1 MTILWCSVFKIY
13 LVVKRY
19 LKPNHLHVF
28 RLNSFVSSLPTVG
41 KEQSILTIK
50 ITSQSFLRIWEGVT
64 LIKSLLLTG
73 MCFWL
78 VNSGSFF
85 YTIDQLKKNRTLYHI
100 VWGVYLSF
108 KHHPFMFLFT
118 LISYITFAY
127 LIFLDLQV

>member
-13 LVVKRY
+13 LGVKRY

-41 KEQSILTIK
+41 IEQSILTIK
-50 ITSQSFLRIWEGVT
+50 ITSQSFSRIWEGVT
-64 LIKSLLLTG
+64 LIKPLLLTG
-73 MCFWL
+73 MYFWL
-78 VNSGSFF
+78 VNSGSFL
-85 YTIDQLKKNRTLYHI
+85 YDWSIEKKNRTWYLI

-108 KHHPFMFLFT
+108 KHHPFMFLYT

-127 LIFLDLQV
+127 LIFLDI